1 MTTQSDS
8 GAPDIYKDSFIPF
21 IVKWG
26 RRTNLFGI
34 VLCFLPCFVLAF
46 MGILPRVDSL
56 ITAVLLMLPV
66 IGVGYI
72 YEPLGFFAVLGIPG
86 SYMAFLSGNI
96 SNLRVPCSSIAQNA
110 AGVEEGSEKGS
121 IIATI
126 GIAVSILVNLAI
138 LTLGV
143 VAGSYVLSKLPP
155 RATEILNLMLPALL
169 ASLTVNYIIQKPRL
183 AMVGVPIIVIV
194 SILSGAGVFGALGTV
209 IAILVSVFGT
219 MAIGIS
225 LAKKGVIK

>member
-1 MTTQSDS
+1 
-8 GAPDIYKDSFIPF
+8 
-21 IVKWG
+21 
-26 RRTNLFGI
+26 
-34 VLCFLPCFVLAF
+34 
-46 MGILPRVDSL
+46 
-56 ITAVLLMLPV
+56 MLPV

-183 AMVGVPIIVIV
+183 AMVGVPIIVIM